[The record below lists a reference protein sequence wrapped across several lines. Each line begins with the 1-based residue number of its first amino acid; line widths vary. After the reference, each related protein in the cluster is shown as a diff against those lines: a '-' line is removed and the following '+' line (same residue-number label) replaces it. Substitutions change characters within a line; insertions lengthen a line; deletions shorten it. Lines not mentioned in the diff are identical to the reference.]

1 MEYST
6 VQYILLEADHQSD
19 SELTFD
25 EIQTTLQ
32 NMKISRKKSFETNSK
47 KSGKSQDPLSN
58 IQEDHVSLMKD
69 KSSLNEDTGEFESY
83 MSSLSTSDRT
93 CTSISENDRQR
104 LIDTLTDFSSTTA
117 TTPQTPLKV
126 KRSRKQQL
134 ISVDRDDGEIIIQP
148 ASILNEELTSK
159 KRTTRRRQLSSQI
172 RVTVTNTK
180 RIKQTKQIKRMKR
193 RKVNVLQGKKTIDKL
208 ELSRSWNFQL
218 LNLQP
223 WIFVIHHPIVAIFLW
238 IVFVQLSS
246 FNDCACYNTISNFAI
261 RSCKIK
267 YWSFSKKDKR

>member
-32 NMKISRKKSFETNSK
+32 NMKISRKKSFETNGK
-47 KSGKSQDPLSN
+47 KSGKSQGPQSN
-58 IQEDHVSLMKD
+58 IQEDRTLLMKD
-69 KSSLNEDTGEFESY
+69 KSLNEDTGELESY
-83 MSSLSTSDRT
+83 MASLSTADRT

-104 LIDTLTDFSSTTA
+104 LIDTLTDFPPSTTA

-148 ASILNEELTSK
+148 ASILNEELTGK
-159 KRTTRRRQLSSQI
+159 KRTTRRRQLSSHI

-180 RIKQTKQIKRMKR
+180 RIKRTKQIKRTKR
-193 RKVNVLQGKKTIDKL
+193 RKVNALQGKKAIGKL
-208 ELSRSWNFQL
+208 ELSRSY
-218 LNLQP
+218 
-223 WIFVIHHPIVAIFLW
+223 
-238 IVFVQLSS
+238 S
-246 FNDCACYNTISNFAI
+246 
-261 RSCKIK
+261 
-267 YWSFSKKDKR
+267 